1 MVGSG
6 NILEPLYNMWHSQG
20 CDIITRGGLLTYF
33 HYDVLG
39 AVTIFTP
46 RVIVYIVSLMR
57 FAHGSKMITILIHY
71 GPFIGNNLYL
81 WLTKYEDWVIV
92 VLY

>member
-39 AVTIFTP
+39 AVTIFMP

-71 GPFIGNNLYL
+71 GPFIGNN
-81 WLTKYEDWVIV
+81 
-92 VLY
+92 